1 MIVAVASGKG
11 GTGKTL
17 IATNLFAL
25 LLKASYNVNLADC
38 DAEEPN
44 SLIFFKS
51 TKESTSEVRQM
62 LPLFEPEACTYCGKC
77 EEYCNYNAIFLLPEK
92 RIFRLIEDLC
102 HGCGACTYAC
112 KFDAL
117 KETEISLGEVGMYR
131 VNSKSKLVEGRLRV
145 GALTP
150 VPVIKETIKAS
161 LDSEIVILDAPPGT
175 SCPFIHTISKAD
187 YVLLVTEPTPFGLND
202 LKLSIQ
208 IVRQMEKPFSVII
221 NRAGLGSDD
230 VYKYLK
236 KEKIKISMELQF
248 DKEIAM
254 LYSSGKLVIESR
266 ADIYQ
271 KFVKLSESIIHN

>member
-25 LLKASYNVNLADC
+25 LTKEAHKVNLADC

-44 SLIFFKS
+44 SLLFFKP
-51 TKESTSEVRQM
+51 TKESVSEVKQM
-62 LPLFEPEACTYCGKC
+62 MPIFNAEECTYCGEC

-112 KFDAL
+112 EFGAL
-117 KETEISLGEVGMYR
+117 KESDISLGVVSTYR
-131 VNSKSKLVEGRLRV
+131 FNSGSKIIEGRLRV

-208 IVRQMEKPFSVII
+208 IVRQMGKPFSVII

-254 LYSSGKLVIESR
+254 IYSSGKLVIESR

-271 KFVKLSESIIHN
+271 KFSQLSELIIHN

>member
-1 MIVAVASGKG
+1 
-11 GTGKTL
+11 
-17 IATNLFAL
+17 
-25 LLKASYNVNLADC
+25 
-38 DAEEPN
+38 
-44 SLIFFKS
+44 
-51 TKESTSEVRQM
+51 
-62 LPLFEPEACTYCGKC
+62 
-77 EEYCNYNAIFLLPEK
+77 
-92 RIFRLIEDLC
+92 
-102 HGCGACTYAC
+102 
-112 KFDAL
+112 
-117 KETEISLGEVGMYR
+117 MYR

-254 LYSSGKLVIESR
+254 IYSSGKLVIESR